1 MTLYDDMQ
9 GVFAELAPEFS
20 QGVIRYIDVT
30 PGAGKLW
37 KPGAASEVATVVKGF
52 ARGVSTKF
60 IMRGLAVAG
69 DNQVTFP
76 GGSVVPDMDGYME
89 IDGVREKIVNII
101 KKPNAGT
108 VVAWTVITRKGA
120 PGG

>member
-20 QGVIRYIDVT
+20 QGVIRHIAVT
-30 PGAGKLW
+30 AGAGKPW
-37 KPGAASEVATVVKGF
+37 KPGAASEVATLINGF
-52 ARGVSTKF
+52 ARGVSSKF
-60 IMRGLAVAG
+60 IQRGLAQAG

-76 GGSVVPDMDGYME
+76 GGTVTPTLDDYME
-89 IDGVREKIVNII
+89 VDGVREKIVNIV

-108 VVAWTVITRKGA
+108 AVAWTVITRKGS

>member
-1 MTLYDDMQ
+1 MTLYEDMQ
-9 GVFAELAPEFS
+9 GVFAELAPEFA
-20 QGVIRYIDVT
+20 QGSIRYIAVT
-30 PGAGKLW
+30 PGAGKPW
-37 KPGAASEVATVVKGF
+37 KPGAATETATAVPGF
-52 ARGVSTKF
+52 ARGVSSKF
-60 IMRGLAVAG
+60 IQRGLAVAG

-76 GGSVVPDMDGYME
+76 GGIVTPEIGGYME
-89 IDGVREKIVNII
+89 IDGAREKIVNIV